1 MMRCFLK
8 IILIASLLSGA
19 AAQTLACVSMMQA
32 DGHACCRNLAS
43 KRTSIKVR
51 AVPASQ
57 QEPVKAPDCCKTNP
71 AGSHQKP
78 ADNPHSKI
86 EVSDLL
92 ADDSDGEIHLLKKP
106 DHIPAQLL
114 PPSLYSPPHY
124 IRNRAIL
131 I

>member
-43 KRTSIKVR
+43 KKASIKVR

-57 QEPVKAPDCCKTNP
+57 QEPVKAPNCCKTIP
-71 AGSHQKP
+71 VGSQQKP
-78 ADNPHSKI
+78 VNNPYSKI

-92 ADDSDGEIHLLKKP
+92 AVGSNGDISLLKKP
-106 DHIPAQLL
+106 DFTPTPLQ
-114 PPSLYSPPHY
+114 PPSLYPPPHF
-124 IRNRAIL
+124 IRNCVIL